1 MLSNQET
8 VESSLV
14 VGSREE
20 PEPNCK
26 DVDVC
31 QAAVSLEHEEHRCRD
46 EQGTPR
52 RQDLT
57 TLPSEG
63 IVIR

>member
-14 VGSREE
+14 PGSREE
-20 PEPNCK
+20 PQPHCK
-26 DVDVC
+26 DVDVR
-31 QAAVSLEHEEHRCRD
+31 QAAVGLKQEERRCRD